1 MKKMTLTLAAILCA
15 GSAYAASV
23 QVSEPGLVSYTI
35 VDDMAINEPLTDT
48 AGDAANGRKL
58 AVNRKKGNC
67 LACHVMPISEQSFH
81 GETAPSLYGV
91 GNRLSE
97 GELRLQLGG
106 AGRGCPRGARC
117 AGGLDQAVPRGPLQ
131 GLRPHRPGGQ
141 RGLQQGPGPAPRQ
154 RGGGLPDGAWH
165 QPQPPR
171 GRGQLRRDPPA
182 HLHRD

>member
-1 MKKMTLTLAAILCA
+1 MKKMALTLAAVLCA

-48 AGDAANGRKL
+48 VGDAVNGRKL

-97 GELRLQLGG
+97 GELRLQLVNSKVTNENTMMPSFYRVTGYN
-106 AGRGCPRGARC
+106 RI
-117 AGGLDQAVPRGPLQ
+117 LKKF
-131 GLRPHRPGGQ
+131 
-141 RGLQQGPGPAPRQ
+141 
-154 RGGGLPDGAWH
+154 DGKTILSA
-165 QPQPPR
+165 QEVEDIVAYLKTLTEEQ
-171 GRGQLRRDPPA
+171 
-182 HLHRD
+182 

>member
-15 GSAYAASV
+15 GSAHAASV

-97 GELRLQLGG
+97 GELRLQLVNSKVTNENTMMPSFYRVTGYN
-106 AGRGCPRGARC
+106 RI
-117 AGGLDQAVPRGPLQ
+117 LKKF
-131 GLRPHRPGGQ
+131 
-141 RGLQQGPGPAPRQ
+141 
-154 RGGGLPDGAWH
+154 DGKTILSA
-165 QPQPPR
+165 QEVEDIVAYLKTLTEEQ
-171 GRGQLRRDPPA
+171 
-182 HLHRD
+182 

>member
-1 MKKMTLTLAAILCA
+1 MKKLTLTLAAILCA

-48 AGDAANGRKL
+48 VGDAANGRKL
-58 AVNRKKGNC
+58 SVNRKKGNC

-97 GELRLQLGG
+97 GELRLQLVNSKVTNENTMMPSFYRVTGYN
-106 AGRGCPRGARC
+106 RI
-117 AGGLDQAVPRGPLQ
+117 LKKF
-131 GLRPHRPGGQ
+131 
-141 RGLQQGPGPAPRQ
+141 
-154 RGGGLPDGAWH
+154 DGKTILSA
-165 QPQPPR
+165 QEVEDIVAYLKTLTEEQ
-171 GRGQLRRDPPA
+171 
-182 HLHRD
+182 

>member
-1 MKKMTLTLAAILCA
+1 MTLTLAAILCA

-48 AGDAANGRKL
+48 AGDAVNGRKL
-58 AVNRKKGNC
+58 SVNRKKGNC

-97 GELRLQLGG
+97 GELRLQLVNSKVTNENTMMPSFYRVTGYN
-106 AGRGCPRGARC
+106 RI
-117 AGGLDQAVPRGPLQ
+117 LKKF
-131 GLRPHRPGGQ
+131 
-141 RGLQQGPGPAPRQ
+141 
-154 RGGGLPDGAWH
+154 DGKTILSA
-165 QPQPPR
+165 QEVEDIVAYLKTLTEEQ
-171 GRGQLRRDPPA
+171 
-182 HLHRD
+182 

>member
-1 MKKMTLTLAAILCA
+1 MRKMTLTLAAILCA

-48 AGDAANGRKL
+48 AGDAVNGRKL
-58 AVNRKKGNC
+58 SVNRKKGNC

-97 GELRLQLGG
+97 GELRLQLVNSKVTNENTMMPSFYRVTGYN
-106 AGRGCPRGARC
+106 RI
-117 AGGLDQAVPRGPLQ
+117 LKKF
-131 GLRPHRPGGQ
+131 
-141 RGLQQGPGPAPRQ
+141 
-154 RGGGLPDGAWH
+154 DGKTILSA
-165 QPQPPR
+165 QEVEDIVAYLKTLTEEQ
-171 GRGQLRRDPPA
+171 
-182 HLHRD
+182 

>member
-15 GSAYAASV
+15 VSAYAASV

-48 AGDAANGRKL
+48 VGDAANGRKL
-58 AVNRKKGNC
+58 SVNRKKGNC

-97 GELRLQLGG
+97 GELRLQLVNSKVTNENTMMPSFYRVTGYN
-106 AGRGCPRGARC
+106 RI
-117 AGGLDQAVPRGPLQ
+117 LKKF
-131 GLRPHRPGGQ
+131 
-141 RGLQQGPGPAPRQ
+141 
-154 RGGGLPDGAWH
+154 DGKTILSA
-165 QPQPPR
+165 QEVEDIVAYLKTLTEEQ
-171 GRGQLRRDPPA
+171 
-182 HLHRD
+182 

>member
-1 MKKMTLTLAAILCA
+1 MKKMALTLAAVLCA

-35 VDDMAINEPLTDT
+35 VDDMAINEPLTDK

-91 GNRLSE
+91 ANRLSE
-97 GELRLQLGG
+97 GELRLQLVNSKVTNENTMMPSFYRVTGYN
-106 AGRGCPRGARC
+106 RI
-117 AGGLDQAVPRGPLQ
+117 LKKF
-131 GLRPHRPGGQ
+131 
-141 RGLQQGPGPAPRQ
+141 
-154 RGGGLPDGAWH
+154 DGKTILSA
-165 QPQPPR
+165 QEVEDIVAYLKTLTEEQ
-171 GRGQLRRDPPA
+171 
-182 HLHRD
+182 

>member
-48 AGDAANGRKL
+48 VGDAANGRKL
-58 AVNRKKGNC
+58 SVNRKKGNC

-97 GELRLQLGG
+97 GELRLQLVNSKVTNENTMMPSFYRVTGYN
-106 AGRGCPRGARC
+106 RI
-117 AGGLDQAVPRGPLQ
+117 LKKF
-131 GLRPHRPGGQ
+131 
-141 RGLQQGPGPAPRQ
+141 
-154 RGGGLPDGAWH
+154 DGKTILSA
-165 QPQPPR
+165 QEVEDIVAYLKTLTEEQ
-171 GRGQLRRDPPA
+171 
-182 HLHRD
+182 

>member
-1 MKKMTLTLAAILCA
+1 MKKMTLTLVAILCA

-48 AGDAANGRKL
+48 AGDVANGRKL

-91 GNRLSE
+91 ANRLSE
-97 GELRLQLGG
+97 GELRLQLVNSKVTNENTMMPSFYRVTGYN
-106 AGRGCPRGARC
+106 RI
-117 AGGLDQAVPRGPLQ
+117 LKKF
-131 GLRPHRPGGQ
+131 
-141 RGLQQGPGPAPRQ
+141 
-154 RGGGLPDGAWH
+154 DGKTILSA
-165 QPQPPR
+165 QEVEDIVAYLKTLTEEQ
-171 GRGQLRRDPPA
+171 
-182 HLHRD
+182 

>member
-1 MKKMTLTLAAILCA
+1 MKKMALTLAAILCA

-48 AGDAANGRKL
+48 VGDAANGRKL
-58 AVNRKKGNC
+58 SVNRKKGNC

-97 GELRLQLGG
+97 GELRLQLVNSKVTNENTMMPSFYRVTGYN
-106 AGRGCPRGARC
+106 RI
-117 AGGLDQAVPRGPLQ
+117 LKKF
-131 GLRPHRPGGQ
+131 
-141 RGLQQGPGPAPRQ
+141 
-154 RGGGLPDGAWH
+154 DGKTILSA
-165 QPQPPR
+165 QEVEDIVAYLKTLTEEQ
-171 GRGQLRRDPPA
+171 
-182 HLHRD
+182 

>member
-48 AGDAANGRKL
+48 AGDVANGRKL

-97 GELRLQLGG
+97 GELRLQLVNSKVTNENTMMPSFYRVTGYN
-106 AGRGCPRGARC
+106 RI
-117 AGGLDQAVPRGPLQ
+117 LKKF
-131 GLRPHRPGGQ
+131 
-141 RGLQQGPGPAPRQ
+141 
-154 RGGGLPDGAWH
+154 DGKTILSA
-165 QPQPPR
+165 QEVEDIVAYLKTLTEEQ
-171 GRGQLRRDPPA
+171 
-182 HLHRD
+182 